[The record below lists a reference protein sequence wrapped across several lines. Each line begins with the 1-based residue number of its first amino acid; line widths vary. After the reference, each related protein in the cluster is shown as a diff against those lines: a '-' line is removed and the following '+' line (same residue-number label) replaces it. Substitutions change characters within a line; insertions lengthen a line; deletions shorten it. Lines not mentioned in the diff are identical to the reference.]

1 MTTVVVKGLS
11 DADVRCLSV
20 CLSPVAHMRG
30 MFRNYQTN
38 QRENVGQCIETMK
51 VDYRMQY
58 YDVITNPRWRTHY
71 GESLRRY
78 ISVKID
84 QIMMKFGRLKQILT
98 SITNAMTK
106 IQIFKFKMVEGRRI
120 IGKHRF
126 GHNSVADCAI
136 LANFL
141 GREQA

>member
-1 MTTVVVKGLS
+1 
-11 DADVRCLSV
+11 
-20 CLSPVAHMRG
+20 
-30 MFRNYQTN
+30 
-38 QRENVGQCIETMK
+38 MK

-120 IGKHRF
+120 IGKHRI

-141 GREQA
+141 GREQQALMTVERENHKLSKSKQRSRSQPPS